1 MPAHTIAG
9 GFSTLVALVPW
20 KLAEAWGLS
29 EDVSALLGGGSLA
42 LLGLAAF
49 RLRKVPWVQRRS
61 FPLTALHGEVFSL
74 SHYFLDFA
82 SFALLMLIMFGGIWI
97 ALSYAL
103 QT

>member
-9 GFSTLVALVPW
+9 GFSTLVALGPW
-20 KLAEAWGLS
+20 KLAEASGLS
-29 EDVSALLGGGSLA
+29 ENASALLAGGSLA
-42 LLGLAAF
+42 LLALAAF
-49 RLRKVPWVQRRS
+49 RLRKTPWVQRRN

-74 SHYFLDFA
+74 SHYLRDFA
-82 SFALLMLIMFGGIWI
+82 TYALLMLIMFGGIWI